1 MTIKSM
7 FMDKVNNQEPIAM
20 VTAYDFP
27 SAQMCESAH
36 SDIILVGDSL
46 GMVVLGYSSTIKV
59 TIEDMIHHG
68 KAVKRGAPDTYT
80 VVDMP
85 FMSFNVSERDAI
97 MNAKELFQSIEP
109 DALKIEGGADVAPT
123 VERITKA
130 GIPIV
135 GHVGLTPQNVNVLG
149 GYRVQGR
156 TEAEAKQIVEDA
168 KALEEA
174 GAIAVVLECV
184 PARLAAKLTEELS
197 IPTIGIG
204 AGVECDGQ
212 VLVYHDLLEY
222 GVSRLPKF
230 VQSYANFNKD
240 GTTAISHYVE
250 DVKNK
255 FFPTEQHTFQI
266 KDEVL
271 KGVYGDK

>member
-1 MTIKSM
+1 ML
-7 FMDKVNNQEPIAM
+7 MDKMNNQEPIAM

-27 SAQMCESAH
+27 SAQMCESANT
-36 SDIILVGDSL
+36 DIILVGDSL

-68 KAVKRGAPDTYT
+68 KAVKRGAPGTYT

-97 MNAKELFQSIEP
+97 MNAKELFQAIEP
-109 DALKIEGGADVAPT
+109 DALKIEGGVDVAPT

-130 GIPIV
+130 GIPVV

-156 TEAEAKQIVEDA
+156 TEAEAKQLVEDA

-212 VLVYHDLLEY
+212 VLVYHDLLQY

-230 VQSYANFNKD
+230 VQSYANFNQD
-240 GTTAISHYVE
+240 ASEAVSRYVR

-255 FFPTEQHTFQI
+255 TFPAEEHTFQI

-271 KGVYGDK
+271 KGVYGGK